1 MNTFISMLRAINVGG
16 QKKIAM
22 EALRSLYAGLELG
35 NVRSY
40 VQSGNVIFDSDEQTA
55 LLLAGC
61 IEAQIAQTFG
71 FGVLVFVHSVPDFQ
85 RIITANPFLKA
96 GADPARLH
104 VTFLYSPP
112 SQATVNSLPIPG
124 ADGDQFLFG
133 EQEIYLFCPN
143 GYGKTR
149 FSNDFFE
156 RKLSAPATTRNWNTV
171 NTLFEMASQTAKIR
185 P

>member
-1 MNTFISMLRAINVGG
+1 MTTYISMLCAINVGG
-16 QKKIAM
+16 QKKIQM

-40 VQSGNVIFDSDEQTA
+40 VQSGNVVFDSAEPQATA
-55 LLLAGC
+55 LAGR
-61 IEAQIAQTFG
+61 IEAQVEQAFG
-71 FGVLVFVHSVPDFQ
+71 LAVLLFVRGVPDFQ

-96 GADPARLH
+96 NTDPTKLH

-112 SQATVNSLPIPG
+112 SQAAVSSLSIP
-124 ADGDQFLFG
+124 AASGDQFLFG

-156 RKLSAPATTRNWNTV
+156 RKLSVPATTRNWNTV
-171 NTLFEMASQTAKIR
+171 NALFDLANER
-185 P
+185 